1 MRDFGDCQHIY
12 DSGFFVA
19 AVGKL
24 LILDFPYPSK
34 LEDFRNPIYD
44 MGVYDQYYE
53 VIGGF
58 THLTTAEQTEMLTR
72 ICFKDIQRMS
82 IGKGMFEFVTA
93 TK

>member
-1 MRDFGDCQHIY
+1 VEKAYKSLKDGATLM
-12 DSGFFVA
+12 
-19 AVGKL
+19 
-24 LILDFPYPSK
+24 ILDFPYPSK

-53 VIGGF
+53 AIGGV
-58 THLTTAEQTEMLTR
+58 THLTTAEQTEMLTGVG
-72 ICFKDIQRMS
+72 FKEIQRMN